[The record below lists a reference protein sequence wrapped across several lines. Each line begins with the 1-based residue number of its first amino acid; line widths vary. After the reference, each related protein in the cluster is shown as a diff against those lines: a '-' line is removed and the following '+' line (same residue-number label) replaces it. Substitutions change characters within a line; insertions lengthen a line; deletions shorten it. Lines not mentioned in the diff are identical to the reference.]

1 MDLQRFVI
9 NLPFQNPVLIF
20 ATVLIIV
27 LFSPVLFKRLRIPHF
42 FGLILSGIL
51 LGPKGLHVL
60 AYDESFS
67 LFGSVGLLYI
77 LFLTSLEINLDDL
90 NKTRRKGLIFG
101 LLTFLFPFIL
111 GVITGIFVLS
121 FRPASALLLGTM
133 FASHTLLYYPITLRF
148 GINKITTAQIAIFGT
163 VVTVVLSLLL
173 VGSISAIQKI
183 SFEEWMGLRLGISL
197 LILFPIV
204 LFVFP
209 YLTHRFFLKYN
220 DNVLQFIFVLGLVFL
235 GAFFSEV
242 AGLASIL
249 GAFVVGLVLNK
260 YIPRISPLMNRIK
273 FVGNALFI
281 PFFLISIG
289 MLIDVRLFFTSFSPW
304 LVGLLMLVVA
314 TGGKWLSAW
323 ITQKILKLETSERQL
338 LFGLSNARAVVTL
351 AIVFIGYNLPLSNGE
366 RLLSENVLMGTVI
379 MIFGTGLISSLTVQR
394 ASRLLAEREAITG
407 KKLED
412 IPEKIL
418 IPIANRQNIDFLVE
432 LAVLIKEQGN
442 KEPVVALSVIDEEDK
457 PEKLKECK
465 QLLLRAQKIV
475 AATDHRIKTIIRHD
489 INVVNGIINATKEN
503 QITDV
508 IMGLHKRNIF
518 TEMFFGSKTDAL
530 LSGFSRTIIIFKSVQ
545 PINTIR
551 RIRVT
556 VPPKAELEI
565 GFERWLGHIL
575 MLAKQIGATIVFYA
589 QEKTNEHIKER
600 MQTNGEKFACSY
612 RNYTRCEEMS
622 NFSDALVPND
632 LLVMITAR
640 KSSISSH
647 SYYERLPYELS
658 NTIPTNSIMVIY
670 PEQRVEAE
678 AI

>member
-1 MDLQRFVI
+1 MDLQRFAI
-9 NLPFQNPVLIF
+9 TLPFQNPVLIF
-20 ATVLIIV
+20 ATVLIVV
-27 LFSPVLFKRLRIPHF
+27 LVSPVLFKRLRIPHF
-42 FGLILSGIL
+42 LGLILAGVL
-51 LGPKGLHVL
+51 LGSKGLHML

-90 NKTRRKGLIFG
+90 NKTRRKGIVFG
-101 LLTFLFPFIL
+101 LLTFLVPFIL
-111 GVITGIFVLS
+111 GVITGIFVLG
-121 FRPASALLLGTM
+121 FLPASALLLGTM
-133 FASHTLLYYPITLRF
+133 FASHTLLHYSITLRF
-148 GINKITTAQIAIFGT
+148 GVNKITTAQIAIFGT

-209 YLTHRFFLKYN
+209 YLTHRFFLKYS

-235 GAFFSEV
+235 GAFFSEI
-242 AGLASIL
+242 AGLESIL

-289 MLIDVRLFFTSFSPW
+289 MLIDVRFFFTSFTPW

-314 TGGKWLSAW
+314 TGGKFLSAW
-323 ITQKILKLETSERQL
+323 ITQKILKLETPERQL

-351 AIVFIGYNLPLSNGE
+351 TIVFIGYNLPLSNGE
-366 RLLSENVLMGTVI
+366 RLLNENVLMGTII
-379 MIFGTGLISSLTVQR
+379 MIFGTGLISSFTVEK
-394 ASRLLAEREAITG
+394 ASRLLAEREVTTG
-407 KKLED
+407 KNTDNK
-412 IPEKIL
+412 PEKIL

-432 LAVLIKEQGN
+432 LAILIKEQGN
-442 KEPVVALSVIDEEDK
+442 KEPVVALSVMDEEDK

-475 AATDHRIKTIIRHD
+475 AATDHRIKTFIRHD
-489 INVVNGIINATKEN
+489 INVVNGIINAAKEN
-503 QITDV
+503 QVTDV
-508 IMGLHKRNIF
+508 IMGLHKRTIF

-530 LSGFSRTIIIFKSVQ
+530 LSGFNNTIIIFKSVQ
-545 PINTIR
+545 PLNTIR

-556 VPPKAELEI
+556 APPKAELEI
-565 GFERWLGHIL
+565 GFERWLGHIV
-575 MLAKQIGATIVFYA
+575 MLAKQIGASIVFYA
-589 QEKTNEHIKER
+589 QEKTNEHIKEKIR
-600 MQTNGEKFACSY
+600 ANGEKLACSY

-622 NFSDALVPND
+622 NFSETLMPND

-640 KSSISSH
+640 KASISSH
-647 SYYERLPYELS
+647 SYYEKLPYELS
-658 NTIPTNSIMVIY
+658 NSILANNIMVVF
-670 PEQRVEAE
+670 PEQRTEGDLG
-678 AI
+678 